1 MMNATTSSPPA
12 TEPSHHSQPSSHPGE
27 PPNGPPSLAEL
38 LELVPDIGR
47 SSAARSAADGSFDS
61 GSTATPHAANSGTG
75 DNYGYNEQQY
85 NDEPAKEYNDYNQ
98 HGEAEAD
105 MDTALNIARI
115 CGRSASSCGYCKGS
129 RAWVLMVDNPD
140 PSTVFTSGGIGAR
153 AGGAAGGNHG
163 QVGSNDR
170 GMVAAGGSKCTD
182 TEAGANGKDNT
193 RTSSSAPTRNS
204 SAASPSLRGSA
215 AAAAAAAGPSPSSQS
230 SSQSPAATR
239 SALVSE

>member
-1 MMNATTSSPPA
+1 MPP
-12 TEPSHHSQPSSHPGE
+12 PLHPPRLSHRINSQPSSHPGE

-61 GSTATPHAANSGTG
+61 GSTAAPHAAHSGTG

-85 NDEPAKEYNDYNQ
+85 NDEPAKEYNDYHQ

-140 PSTVFTSGGIGAR
+140 PSTVFSSGGIGAR
-153 AGGAAGGNHG
+153 AGGAGGGNDG

-170 GMVAAGGSKCTD
+170 GMLAAGGVSARILRQEQMVRTILVP
-182 TEAGANGKDNT
+182 AVQLLT
-193 RTSSSAPTRNS
+193 RGIVLRHHH
-204 SAASPSLRGSA
+204 PSEDR
-215 AAAAAAAGPSPSSQS
+215 Q
-230 SSQSPAATR
+230 Q
-239 SALVSE
+239 